1 MKPAI
6 QTTRR
11 PAFTLVEILVVL
23 AIIGIL
29 AAITA
34 SATMQVLARQRSKN
48 TETIV
53 KKLDDILDKQW
64 QNVID
69 DASREDIDKG
79 TARVFDQQNYFAP
92 LIDRQYLSGQTNNA
106 GNPVSWGLLQMAG
119 GDARRARV
127 IWIKLRLK

>member
-48 TETIV
+48 TELLII
-53 KKLDDILDKQW
+53 KLDDVLKKQW
-64 QNVID
+64 QNVND
-69 DASREDIDKG
+69 DASKENIDQSP
-79 TARVFDQQNYFAP
+79 TTTNNLDRIDRQNYVAP
-92 LIDRQYLSGQTNNA
+92 YVDHQYLSGQSFYNA
-106 GNPVSWGLLQMAG
+106 AG
-119 GDARRARV
+119 IR
-127 IWIKLRLK
+127 